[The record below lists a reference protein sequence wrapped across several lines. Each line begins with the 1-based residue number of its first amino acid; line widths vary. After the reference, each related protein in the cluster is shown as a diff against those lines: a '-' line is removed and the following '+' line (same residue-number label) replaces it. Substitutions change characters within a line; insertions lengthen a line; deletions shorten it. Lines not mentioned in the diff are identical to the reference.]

1 MIGVAIVALLTLSAV
16 GSLLWA
22 LPTKAD
28 RRRAGMRADAMQK
41 GLSVTTLSVPDTSD
55 RGRIDNKRRLVTLYK
70 KRSREAPAVRPF
82 TVLRSLGECGFGL
95 PDGWVWEDPSY
106 RLRGEHRQRL
116 ETLLGGLPE
125 WVEIVAVMPDGL
137 AVGFNERRGDDQ
149 VVQVKS
155 LLDEHFP
162 VFFMK

>member
-1 MIGVAIVALLTLSAV
+1 MIGVAIVTLLTLSAV

-28 RRRAGMRADAMQK
+28 RRRAAMRTDAMRM

-70 KRSREAPAVRPF
+70 KRSRQAPSVPPF
-82 TVLRSLGECGFGL
+82 TVLRSPGECGYGL

-106 RLRGEHRQRL
+106 RLQGKTRQRL
-116 ETLLGGLPE
+116 EALLDGFPDWL
-125 WVEIVAVMPDGL
+125 EIVSVMSDGL

-149 VVQVKS
+149 VSQVKS
-155 LLDEHFP
+155 LLDEHFS